1 MKALLFLVIIF
12 LAGCINNY
20 KYQESKIGS
29 WSNDDKNEFELVMSN
44 TIELDRYKDKKN
56 DFIKC
61 CLEKC
66 ENKFSSFAEANQNP
80 EECRKLVF
88 PCLVDLKLSDMISD
102 INSKKTIGTKP
113 KLKIV
118 LPKDFVIEKTE
129 DEKSI
134 LTAFKYKSGAVSRSF
149 SIVYNDDW
157 SFSTF
162 TSDEFIRENLKD
174 SHRKK
179 LLSILKIEY
188 EDPQINLLEE
198 MYFSSL
204 GRCLYSVY
212 SGIARGTDARV
223 TSIQIQTIKDN
234 TLFTFQYQLIGT
246 SLFRD
251 SNQEFLK
258 SIETV
263 EFKTD

>member
-44 TIELDRYKDKKN
+44 TTELDRYKDKKN
-56 DFIKC
+56 EFIKC
-61 CLEKC
+61 YFEKC

-80 EECRKLVF
+80 EECGKLVF
-88 PCLVDLKLSDMISD
+88 SCIVELKLFDMSSD

-134 LTAFKYKSGAVSRSF
+134 LSAFKYKSGVVSRSF

-162 TSDEFIRENLKD
+162 TSDEFISENLKD

-179 LLSILKIEY
+179 LLSMLNIEY

-198 MYFSSL
+198 VYFSSL
-204 GRCLYSVY
+204 GRCLYSVF

-223 TSIQIQTIKDN
+223 TSIQIQTIKNN
-234 TLFTFQYQLIGT
+234 TLFTFRYQLIGT
-246 SLFRD
+246 GLFRD
-251 SNQEFLK
+251 SNQEFFK

-263 EFKTD
+263 EFKN